1 MSSCN
6 PMTKLPFL
14 GLAALA
20 LATSASA
27 DPRETS
33 PNDKSCENPALPTMT
48 VRVTGLKSGA
58 GKVRVQAYGP
68 GGSTFLDKGKWVR
81 RVDYPLNGHRSV
93 EICVPLPK
101 PGQYS
106 FVVRHDANANRKSDW
121 NDGGGFSRNPK
132 LSLMGKPSFGQTA
145 VSVAKGPSSTSIIM
159 NYRQGLSVKPIG

>member
-1 MSSCN
+1 
-6 PMTKLPFL
+6 MTKLPFL
-14 GLAALA
+14 GLAALF

-33 PNDKSCENPALPTMT
+33 PNDKSCDNPSLPTMT

-68 GGSTFLDKGKWVR
+68 GPASFLDKGRWVR
-81 RVDYPLNGHRSV
+81 RVDVPLNGRRSV
-93 EICVPLPK
+93 EVCVPLPK
-101 PGQYS
+101 AGQYA

-132 LSLMGKPSFGQTA
+132 LSLMGKPSFAQTA
-145 VSVAKGPSSTSIIM
+145 VRVPDGPVSTNVVI
-159 NYRQGLSVKPIG
+159 NYRQGLAVKPIG

>member
-1 MSSCN
+1 MCN
-6 PMTKLPFL
+6 SMTKLPFL
-14 GLAALA
+14 GLAALV

-33 PNDKSCENPALPTMT
+33 PNDKSCANPALTTMT

-68 GGSTFLDKGKWVR
+68 GGGSFLDKGQWVR
-81 RVDYPLNGHRSV
+81 RVDMPLNGRRSV
-93 EICVPLPK
+93 DVCVPLPR
-101 PGQYS
+101 PGQYA

-132 LSLMGKPSFGQTA
+132 LSLMGKPSFGETA
-145 VSVAKGPSSTSIIM
+145 VAVAKGQAKTSIVV

>member
-1 MSSCN
+1 
-6 PMTKLPFL
+6 MTKLPFL
-14 GLAALA
+14 GVAALM

-33 PNDKSCENPALPTMT
+33 PNDKSCDNPSLPTMT
-48 VRVTGLKSGA
+48 VRITGLKNGS

-68 GGSTFLDKGKWVR
+68 GGAGFLDKGKWVR
-81 RVDYPLNGHRSV
+81 RVDYPLNGRRSV
-93 EICVPLPK
+93 EVCVPLPRA
-101 PGQYS
+101 GQYA

-145 VSVAKGPSSTSIIM
+145 VAVPKGAANTHVVM
-159 NYRQGLSVKPIG
+159 NYRQGLAVKPLG

>member
-1 MSSCN
+1 MR
-6 PMTKLPFL
+6 KLPFL
-14 GLAALA
+14 GLTALV

-33 PNDKSCENPALPTMT
+33 PNDKSCSNPSLPTMT
-48 VRVTGLKSGA
+48 VRVTGLRSGA

-68 GGSTFLDKGKWVR
+68 GGASFLDKGRWVR
-81 RVDYPLNGHRSV
+81 RVDYPLNGRRSV
-93 EICVPLPK
+93 EVCVPLPK
-101 PGQYS
+101 PGQYA

-132 LSLMGKPSFGQTA
+132 LSLMGKPSFAQTV
-145 VSVAKGPSSTSIIM
+145 VSVPSGPAKTTVVI

>member
-1 MSSCN
+1 
-6 PMTKLPFL
+6 MTKLPFL
-14 GLAALA
+14 GLIALA

-33 PNDKSCENPALPTMT
+33 PNDKSCANPSLPTMT

-68 GGSTFLDKGKWVR
+68 GGASFLDKGRWVR
-81 RVDYPLNGHRSV
+81 RVDMPLSGRRSV
-93 EICVPLPK
+93 DVCVPLPK
-101 PGQYS
+101 PGQYA

-121 NDGGGFSRNPK
+121 SDGGGFSRNPK

-145 VSVAKGPSSTSIIM
+145 VTVGDGPAKTQVVM
-159 NYRQGLSVKPIG
+159 NYRSGLSVKPLAY

>member
-1 MSSCN
+1 
-6 PMTKLPFL
+6 MTKLPFL
-14 GLAALA
+14 GVAALV

-33 PNDKSCENPALPTMT
+33 PNDKSCDNASLPTMT

-68 GGSTFLDKGKWVR
+68 GGSTFLDKGQWVR
-81 RVDYPLNGHRSV
+81 RVDMPLNGRRSV
-93 EICVPLPK
+93 EVCVPLPK
-101 PGQYS
+101 PGQYA

-132 LSLMGKPSFGQTA
+132 LSLMGKPSFSQTA
-145 VSVAKGPSSTSIIM
+145 VSVGRGPSKTNVVV

>member
-1 MSSCN
+1 
-6 PMTKLPFL
+6 MTKLPFF
-14 GLAALA
+14 GLAALV

-33 PNDKSCENPALPTMT
+33 PNDKSCENPALTTMT

-68 GGSTFLDKGKWVR
+68 GGASYLYKGKWVR
-81 RVDYPLNGHRSV
+81 RVDMPLNGRRSDEV
-93 EICVPLPK
+93 CIPLPR
-101 PGQYS
+101 PGQYA

-132 LSLMGKPSFGQTA
+132 LSLLDKPSFGETALA
-145 VSVAKGPSSTSIIM
+145 VSKGPGRTHIVM